1 MCGEGLMHAFL
12 NAIKQPLKPL
22 KEPVK
27 AICRLLKY
35 ARYYWLIVAGGQLA
49 RTKFALTRARNYK
62 GTTDADESAI
72 REVVNDLE
80 TLIVRASDIQR
91 CLAARQ
97 DDWIPEIRSFD
108 HESKLVASVM
118 SPSAAW
124 LRIAPERLSS
134 PGMISAEE
142 AQYYEYIGSFYEGL
156 GRAVELGSWLGASTH
171 HIVRGLR
178 TNPKFAAEKLHV
190 FDDFTW
196 RTSWMDQ
203 HVSNDE
209 RLPNHSSFLHLFEQ
223 YTNDIQDSISV
234 YRVKITDY
242 DGNEEL
248 PLLSWDDGLI
258 ELLYV
263 DCGRTFE
270 ANQAWYKLLRSSFIP
285 NRTLIMMQDWRL
297 HRELPRK
304 SYNQTLLFTE
314 SKGSELRQIHEVTDG
329 GLSTFLFS
337 S

>member
-1 MCGEGLMHAFL
+1 
-12 NAIKQPLKPL
+12 
-22 KEPVK
+22 V
-27 AICRLLKY
+27 
-35 ARYYWLIVAGGQLA
+35 
-49 RTKFALTRARNYK
+49 
-62 GTTDADESAI
+62 DEAAI

-91 CLAARQ
+91 CFAARH

-108 HESKLVASVM
+108 RESRLAASVM

-142 AQYYEYIGSFYEGL
+142 AQYYEYIGSFYEGV

-178 TNPKFAAEKLHV
+178 TNPKFADEKLHV
-190 FDDFTW
+190 FDDFIW

-209 RLPNHSSFLHLFEQ
+209 KLPNHSSFLHLFEK
-223 YTNDIQDSISV
+223 YTTDIRDSVSL

-242 DGNEEL
+242 DGNEAL

-297 HRELPRK
+297 HRERPRK

-337 S
+337 A

>member
-1 MCGEGLMHAFL
+1 MN
-12 NAIKQPLKPL
+12 NAIKDRVKPL
-22 KEPVK
+22 KELVK
-27 AICRLLKY
+27 ALGRLIKH
-35 ARYYWLIVAGGQLA
+35 ARYYWLIVAGGHLA
-49 RTKFALTRARNYK
+49 RTRFALTRPINYK
-62 GTTDADESAI
+62 GATDVDEAAI
-72 REVVNDLE
+72 REIVNELE
-80 TLIVRASDIQR
+80 TLIVHALDIQR
-91 CLAARQ
+91 CLAARHG
-97 DDWIPEIRSFD
+97 DWVPEIRSFD
-108 HESKLVASVM
+108 DVSRVAVSVM

-124 LRIAPERLSS
+124 MKIVPEKLSS
-134 PGMISAEE
+134 PGMISTEE
-142 AQYYEYIGSFYEGL
+142 AQYYEYIGSFYEGV

-178 TNPKFAAEKLHV
+178 TNPNFANEKLHV
-190 FDDFTW
+190 FDDFVW

-203 HVSNDE
+203 HVSHDE
-209 RLPNHSSFLHLFEQ
+209 RLPNHSSFLHLFEK
-223 YTNDIQDSISV
+223 YTKDIQDSISV
-234 YRVKITDY
+234 HRVKITDY

-248 PLLSWDDGLI
+248 PLLSWDHGQI

-270 ANQAWYKLLRSSFIP
+270 ANQAWYNRLRSSFIP

-337 S
+337 A